1 MKLMVSAGGTGG
13 HIFPGIAVAEA
24 FMERD
29 EKNEV
34 LFVGTTQGME
44 GTIVPRHG
52 FRLLFIEAHQFLG
65 TTILHKAGAL
75 IGLAR
80 GIRTAME
87 ILKREKP
94 DAVIGTGGF
103 TCVPT
108 ILAGV
113 LLGIPS
119 FLHEQNVKPG
129 LANKLLSRFAHWTFV
144 SFDETRAYLSTKK
157 VSRSGNPLRKVL
169 RAWPEEKPKDT
180 FALFI
185 FGGSRGAH
193 SINQAVLSLLPYLKS
208 YRNMVMYHQTGKDD
222 FAEVKAAYEA
232 IGIPHEVFPFT
243 DRMERYYT
251 LSDVAVSRAGASTIF
266 ELSFFKRP
274 AVLIPYPFAAG
285 GHQSLNASVV
295 EQLGGGYVVEDK
307 EATGER
313 LHAILKG
320 LIEEPGR
327 VKAMGEKMG
336 GIYVADAAER
346 IVRHIY
352 DHCTKGHPR

>member
-1 MKLMVSAGGTGG
+1 MVSAGGTGG

-24 FMERD
+24 FMDRD

-44 GTIVPRHG
+44 GAIVPRYG
-52 FRLLFIEAHQFLG
+52 FRLLFLEARQFLG
-65 TTILHKAGAL
+65 TTVLHKAGAL
-75 IGLAR
+75 AGLAR
-80 GIRTAME
+80 GIRTAMG

-94 DAVIGTGGF
+94 DAILGTGGF

-113 LLGIPS
+113 LMGIPS

-129 LANKLLSRFAHWTFV
+129 LANRFLSRFVDRTFI
-144 SFDETRAYLSTKK
+144 SFDETRSYLATKK
-157 VSRSGNPLRKVL
+157 VSRSGNPLRKVI
-169 RAWPEEKPKDT
+169 RQWPEEKPAGT
-180 FALFI
+180 FGVFV

-193 SINQAVLSLLPYLKS
+193 SINRAMLSLLPYLQS
-208 YRNMVMYHQTGKDD
+208 YRNMVIYHQTGKDD
-222 FAEVKAAYEA
+222 FAEVKTAYEA
-232 IGIPHEVFPFT
+232 SGITHEVFPFT

-251 LSDVAVSRAGASTIF
+251 LSDVAVARAGASTIF
-266 ELSFFKRP
+266 ELSFFRR
-274 AVLIPYPFAAG
+274 AAILIPYPFAAG
-285 GHQSLNASVV
+285 GHQSLNAAVV
-295 EQLGGGYVVEDK
+295 EKMGGGYVVQDK

-313 LHAILKG
+313 LHSILRG

-327 VKAMGEKMG
+327 AKAMGEKMG

-346 IVRHIY
+346 IAGYIC
-352 DHCTKGHPR
+352 DHLTKGRHH